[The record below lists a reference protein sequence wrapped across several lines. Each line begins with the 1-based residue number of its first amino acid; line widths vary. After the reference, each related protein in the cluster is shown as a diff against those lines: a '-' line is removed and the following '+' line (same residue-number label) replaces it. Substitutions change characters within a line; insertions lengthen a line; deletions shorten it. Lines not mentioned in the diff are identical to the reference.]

1 MVLRI
6 IDGIVEE
13 KCEIEITE
21 RKLEEAEKRK
31 ERRNKGKQERQEILS
46 KKIDEK
52 SEEEIM
58 MENLMKQHTP
68 QSEESDNLES
78 KDKFDKDSSKAS
90 TPGILGSISQLELER
105 DPSLSL
111 E

>member
-31 ERRNKGKQERQEILS
+31 ERRNKGKQER
-46 KKIDEK
+46 
-52 SEEEIM
+52 
-58 MENLMKQHTP
+58 
-68 QSEESDNLES
+68 
-78 KDKFDKDSSKAS
+78 
-90 TPGILGSISQLELER
+90 
-105 DPSLSL
+105 
-111 E
+111 